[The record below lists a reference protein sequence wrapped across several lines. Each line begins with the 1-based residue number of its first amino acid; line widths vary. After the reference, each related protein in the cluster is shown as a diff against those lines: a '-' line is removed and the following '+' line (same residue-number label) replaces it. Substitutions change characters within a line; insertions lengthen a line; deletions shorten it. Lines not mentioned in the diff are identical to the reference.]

1 MLKILLTTIALLVS
15 QMTFAENDLAKEIQ
29 MMKESENQEAFIQK
43 LAELAKAKDAAAI
56 MALIDPAQMPPGSE
70 AGLKEKLDKEIFPF
84 FEHFTK
90 MHNYK
95 KVTIADL
102 QDGRSGLWHYTFIVD
117 DEEKVHP
124 FRVALISMADG
135 TKILSLIVN
144 ECVKGRH
151 PFCP

>member
-1 MLKILLTTIALLVS
+1 MLKILLTTVALLVS

-29 MMKESENQEAFIQK
+29 MMKEGENQEAFIQK

-56 MALIDPAQMPPGSE
+56 IAMIDPAQLPPGSE
-70 AGLKEKLDKEIFPF
+70 AGVNEWLNKEVFPF
-84 FEHFTK
+84 FEHFSK

-95 KVTIADL
+95 KITNAIMP
-102 QDGRSGLWHYTFIVD
+102 DGRSGLWHYTFMVD
-117 DEEKVHP
+117 DEEKVRP
-124 FRVALISMADG
+124 FRIALIATENG
-135 TKILSLIVN
+135 TKILSMIVN

>member
-1 MLKILLTTIALLVS
+1 MLKILLTTVALLVS

-29 MMKESENQEAFIQK
+29 MMKEGKNQEAFIQK

-56 MALIDPAQMPPGSE
+56 ITMIDPAQLPPGSE
-70 AGLKEKLDKEIFPF
+70 AGVNEWLNKEVFPF
-84 FEHFTK
+84 FEHFSK

-95 KVTIADL
+95 KITNAIMP
-102 QDGRSGLWHYTFIVD
+102 DGRSGLWHYTFMVD
-117 DEEKVHP
+117 DEEKVRP
-124 FRVALISMADG
+124 FRIALIATENG
-135 TKILSLIVN
+135 TKILSMIVN